1 MQLFRY
7 GQKDAERPG
16 LRLADGRLL
25 SLAQHIPDINGET
38 LQPESL
44 DRLRAL
50 DPNTLPP
57 IPADSRIAPCVSGV
71 GKIIGC
77 GLNYADHAPEL
88 GLDIPTELPVFL
100 KATTAING
108 PFDDVLLPPGSV
120 KTDWEVELAFVIG
133 RLARRVSEENAM
145 QHIAG
150 YCVMNDITE
159 RFFQLEMGGQWTK
172 GKSCDSFAPIGP
184 WLVTPDEIPDPH
196 NLDLW
201 CEVDGERRQ
210 TGNTQTMIFR
220 IPWIVAHL
228 SQVMTLAPGDIVT
241 TGTPPGVGLGRKPQ
255 VFLRPGQEM
264 RVGIT
269 GLGEQRQRITQG

>member
-7 GQKDAERPG
+7 GKHGAERPG
-16 LRLADGRLL
+16 LRAPDGRLF
-25 SLAQHIPDINGET
+25 SLAEHIPDINGDT

-50 DPNTLPP
+50 DPTDLPP
-57 IPADSRIAPCVSGV
+57 VSPDERIAPCASGV

-108 PFDDVLLPPGSV
+108 PFDDVIIPPGSL

-133 RLARRVSEENAM
+133 RLARRVDEANATD
-145 QHIAG
+145 HIAG
-150 YCVMNDITE
+150 YCIMNDITE
-159 RFFQLEMGGQWTK
+159 RYFQLELGGQWTK

-241 TGTPPGVGLGRKPQ
+241 TGTPPGVGVGRKPQ

-264 RVGIT
+264 RAGIT